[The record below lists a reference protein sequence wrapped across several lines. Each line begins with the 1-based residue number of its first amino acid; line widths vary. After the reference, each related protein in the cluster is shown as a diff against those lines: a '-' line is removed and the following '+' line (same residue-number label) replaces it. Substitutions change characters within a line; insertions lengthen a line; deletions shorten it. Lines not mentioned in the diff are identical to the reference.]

1 MLGANRWK
9 VTSTGAPFQAFS
21 ACERRPYWCLAVG
34 RALTSNH
41 RRCGAGQCTY
51 SDDQFV
57 CAWGRVKFS
66 NPYNFMMNNAN
77 YDRHHAAWTTAADL
91 LARERVDQ
99 LQSMTDADTRRAIVR
114 LFSLPI
120 VEATDKV
127 DTSCGLAEQ
136 QRLFRRLR

>member
-1 MLGANRWK
+1 
-9 VTSTGAPFQAFS
+9 
-21 ACERRPYWCLAVG
+21 
-34 RALTSNH
+34 
-41 RRCGAGQCTY
+41 
-51 SDDQFV
+51 
-57 CAWGRVKFS
+57 
-66 NPYNFMMNNAN
+66 MMNNAN